1 MTGHDIGWETLNAY
15 VDGELDA
22 ERAAEVARAAAKE
35 PEIARQVSMISQL
48 KAAATASAEPMPAID
63 LPRRVRPLWPR
74 VAAAM
79 AIVMVGGLAALF
91 ALYPASQ
98 EESWLLSARADHAEW
113 ATTGRIGSV
122 EALSPRTYL
131 AGLHRLGPAPYL
143 PDLSSARLKRES
155 VRYIPAGDRQAGALH
170 AGYVGT
176 RGCRISLWA
185 TVTEKSGFGPLTR
198 HQSGDGPAYSWHA
211 GRLRYVILSSG
222 MAANRFALIAEAA
235 HRATGAR
242 SRPDDETR
250 TALAR
255 SRNTSPPC
263 KG

>member
-1 MTGHDIGWETLNAY
+1 MTGRDIDWETLNAY

-22 ERAAEVARAAAKE
+22 ERAAEVARAAANE
-35 PEIARQVSMISQL
+35 PGIARQLSTISQL
-48 KAAATASAEPMPAID
+48 KAATAASAEPMPAID
-63 LPRRVRPLWPR
+63 LPRRARPLWPR
-74 VAAAM
+74 VAAGM

-98 EESWLLSARADHAEW
+98 EESWLVSARADHAEW
-113 ATTGRIGSV
+113 ATTGRIGKL
-122 EALSPRTYL
+122 EALNARTYL

-176 RGCRISLWA
+176 RGCRISLWV
-185 TVTEKSGFGPLTR
+185 TVTEKSGFGPLTQ
-198 HQSGDGPAYSWHA
+198 HPSGSGPAYSWHA
-211 GRLRYVILSSG
+211 GRLRYVLLSSG
-222 MAANRFALIAEAA
+222 MDVNRFALIAEAA

-242 SRPDDETR
+242 SIPDDETR
-250 TALAR
+250 TALTR
-255 SRNTSPPC
+255 SRKTSPPC
-263 KG
+263 RA